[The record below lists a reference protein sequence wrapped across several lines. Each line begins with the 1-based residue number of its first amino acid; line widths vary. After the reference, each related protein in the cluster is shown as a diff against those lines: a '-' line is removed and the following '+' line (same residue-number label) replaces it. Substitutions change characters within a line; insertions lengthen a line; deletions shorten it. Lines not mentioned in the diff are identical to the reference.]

1 MLFGEKHTEF
11 MEISTIIILI
21 IIGLSAGILSGLVG
35 LGGGLILI
43 PAMVMALGMGQKEAQ
58 GTSLAIMLPPV
69 GILAVWNYYKA
80 GFVDMKYALIMAAAF
95 IVGGWFGSKVAV
107 ALPVL
112 VVKRIFAGVMI
123 ITAIKMIWGK

>member
-11 MEISTIIILI
+11 MEISTIIILT